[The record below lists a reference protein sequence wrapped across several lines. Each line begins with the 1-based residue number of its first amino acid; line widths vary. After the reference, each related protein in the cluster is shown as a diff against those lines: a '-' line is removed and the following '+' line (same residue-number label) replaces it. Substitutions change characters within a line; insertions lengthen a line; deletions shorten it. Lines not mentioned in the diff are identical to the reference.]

1 MNGLMEC
8 FLIKCF
14 FRMESGGQIR
24 WITSDECIIGMELVE
39 WIRVMCYGEWIAG
52 MESSECMFSDV
63 LIGGMESYERIR
75 IMFYDE

>member
-1 MNGLMEC
+1 
-8 FLIKCF
+8 
-14 FRMESGGQIR
+14 
-24 WITSDECIIGMELVE
+24 MELVE